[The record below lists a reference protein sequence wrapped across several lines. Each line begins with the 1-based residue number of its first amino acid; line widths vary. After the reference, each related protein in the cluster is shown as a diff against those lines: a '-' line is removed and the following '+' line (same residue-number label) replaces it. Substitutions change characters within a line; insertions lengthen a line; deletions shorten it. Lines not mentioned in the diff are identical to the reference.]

1 MNTRVEMSLLDSS
14 IGRKK
19 GMKTKLKSRVIRQN

>member
-1 MNTRVEMSLLDSS
+1 MKIRVEMSLLDSR

-19 GMKTKLKSRVIRQN
+19 GMNTKLKSKVIRPN

>member
-1 MNTRVEMSLLDSS
+1 MNTRVEMSLLDSR

-19 GMKTKLKSRVIRQN
+19 GMNTKLNSRVIRPN